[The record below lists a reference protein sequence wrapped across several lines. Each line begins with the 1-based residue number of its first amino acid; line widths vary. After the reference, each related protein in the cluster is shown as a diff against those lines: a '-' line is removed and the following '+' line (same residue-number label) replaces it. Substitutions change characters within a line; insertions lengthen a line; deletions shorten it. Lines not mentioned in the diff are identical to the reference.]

1 MVSIIQFTAS
11 NSGEIKK
18 MQNTK
23 KTTLVVLQD
32 LTSFPIF
39 LLLFTF
45 QIPQAVAFCIL
56 SSFK

>member
-1 MVSIIQFTAS
+1 MVSIIQFTVS
-11 NSGEIKK
+11 DSGKIKK
-18 MQNTK
+18 KNAK
-23 KTTLVVLQD
+23 KTTLVVLQY
-32 LTSFPIF
+32 LTSFLIF